1 MAIII
6 IRTLIVYLTLLVI
19 MRLMGKRQLGEM
31 ELSEFVVAALAA
43 DMAAH
48 PLQDMGIPL
57 INGLVPVLVLFCCEV
72 LISALSMRSVRVR
85 ALLFGKP
92 SILIKNGRII
102 QTQLRQNRFTLDE
115 LMQQLRNQSVT
126 DISRVEYAV
135 LETDGRLNVLL
146 YPQEQPLS
154 PAQLGLSVPSG
165 GYPLLI
171 INEGRVLGE
180 NLHLLGKSERWLNA
194 EIKRRGLQ
202 SPRQVYCMSLDS
214 RGSIYFA
221 PMEDKK

>member
-1 MAIII
+1 MAIVI

-72 LISALSMRSVRVR
+72 LISGMSMKSVRVR

-92 SILIKNGRII
+92 SILIKNGKIV

-154 PAQLGLSVPSG
+154 PAQLGMSIPSG

-171 INEGRVLGE
+171 IDEGRVLGE
-180 NLHLLGKSERWLNA
+180 NLRLLGRSERWLNA

-202 SPRQVYCMSLDS
+202 SPRQVYCMSLDNK
-214 RGSIYFA
+214 GSIYFA
-221 PMEDKK
+221 PMEDKG